1 MSTSAAAAGSNE
13 TAMNST
19 ALKLVFS
26 SKLRGIYKLETQ
38 RTANCVPINSAAKHI
53 EHNGEVHRGDVTFQ
67 RLGFTNNETQR
78 RPGVQ
83 LTGTRLAYSA
93 VYAMRL

>member
-53 EHNGEVHRGDVTFQ
+53 EHNGEVQGGGKTLRSNGSALLIT
-67 RLGFTNNETQR
+67 R
-78 RPGVQ
+78 RNVAP
-83 LTGTRLAYSA
+83 
-93 VYAMRL
+93 VYN